1 MEKIQKTGKQWFI
14 LACACIAFVLV
25 AYVPLPENALT
36 VKGVTLEAAGRVSLG
51 ILIFCLVLWITEA
64 IPFHITGM
72 LGMVLLAVFKTDRF
86 VELVKIGFG
95 NDIVC
100 FFIGVLTLSAC
111 ITKSGIGKRISM
123 LILSKTGNNTKSI
136 IFGFLLVGAL
146 ISMWMTDMAVAAM
159 LLPLAKAILEEEGL
173 KPLESN
179 FGRGLMIACVW
190 GPLIGGV
197 GTPAGAGPN
206 PLAIGFIKDMTGI
219 TVSFVDWMKFGVP
232 SSLLMIFPAWIILTK
247 MFKPELTHLSKT
259 KADMI
264 AEFKTLPPAS
274 RDEIAT
280 GIIFAITVFLWLSS
294 GLWEKI
300 LGIAIPTSLPAI
312 IGCLLFF
319 FPGVTSIKWKF
330 VEEDISWSGI
340 ILILSGI
347 SLGMTVSNT
356 GAATWLSYVLLGGLA
371 ELTPLL
377 QIFLIMV
384 VISFLKVGFSS
395 NTVTAT
401 IIVPLLIAMCQ
412 TYNLPILPILMPAS
426 ITLSLAFILVTSSP
440 TNVIPYSAGY
450 FSIADFAKS
459 GVVMTVAYS
468 ILLTFVIFGIG
479 LLTGMY

>member
-1 MEKIQKTGKQWFI
+1 MEKTQNTAKQWFI
-14 LACACIAFVLV
+14 LVCAIALFLLV
-25 AYVPLPENALT
+25 AYVPLQENILT
-36 VKGVTLEAAGRVSLG
+36 VKGATLESAGRVSLG
-51 ILIFCLVLWITEA
+51 ILCFCLVLWITEA
-64 IPFHITGM
+64 IPFHITG
-72 LGMVLLAVFKTDRF
+72 LLATVLLAVFKTDKF
-86 VELVKIGFG
+86 VEIIKTGFG
-95 NDIVC
+95 NEVVA

-123 LILSKTGNNTKSI
+123 LILSKTGNNTKAI

-159 LLPLAKAILEEEGL
+159 LLPIGKAILEEENL

-219 TVSFVDWMKFGVP
+219 SVSFLDWMKFGVP
-232 SSLLMIFPAWIILTK
+232 AVLLMIIPGWIILIR
-247 MFKPELTHLSKT
+247 MFKPEITHLSKT
-259 KADMI
+259 KADMV
-264 AEFKTLPPAS
+264 AEYKALPPWS
-274 RDEIAT
+274 KDEIAT
-280 GIIFAITVFLWLSS
+280 GIIFLLTVFLWLSS
-294 GLWEKI
+294 SMWEKI
-300 LGIAIPTSLPAI
+300 LGISIPTSMPAL
-312 IGCLLFF
+312 IGCVLFF
-319 FPGVTSIKWKF
+319 FPGVTTIKWKF
-330 VEEDISWSGI
+330 VEEDISWNGI
-340 ILILSGI
+340 LLILTGI
-347 SLGMTVSNT
+347 SLGMAVSNT
-356 GAATWLSYVLLGGLA
+356 GAAKWLSFVLLGGLA
-371 ELTPLL
+371 ELSPML
-377 QIFLIMV
+377 QIFLIMA

-412 TYNLPILPILMPAS
+412 SYNLPILPILMPAS

-459 GVVMTVAYS
+459 GIVMTISYS
-468 ILLTFVIFGIG
+468 VLLTFVIYGVGI
-479 LLTGMY
+479 LTGMY